1 MTDPLIRDIESYLAG
16 DWDTYEIEVIGLLER
31 CLNALAQR
39 EEDSVPATP
48 TPGVNLLYVGAAV
61 RTRSLEAPYHRMEGT
76 IVGYDAQAGPYP
88 FQVLLPDVSEKIPLH
103 RSAAELELI

>member
-1 MTDPLIRDIESYLAG
+1 MSTHTPLIRDIQSYLAG

-48 TPGVNLLYVGAAV
+48 TLGETMLHVGAAV
-61 RTRSLEAPYHRMEGT
+61 RVQP
-76 IVGYDAQAGPYP
+76 
-88 FQVLLPDVSEKIPLH
+88 LLATK
-103 RSAAELELI
+103 R

>member
-1 MTDPLIRDIESYLAG
+1 MTDSLIQDIQSYLAG

-61 RTRSLEAPYHRMEGT
+61 RVQSPLAGSYGKTGRIEACNPDEVHPWEVDFGDYS
-76 IVGYDAQAGPYP
+76 AP
-88 FQVLLPDVSEKIPLH
+88 FS
-103 RSAAELELI
+103 SWELELI